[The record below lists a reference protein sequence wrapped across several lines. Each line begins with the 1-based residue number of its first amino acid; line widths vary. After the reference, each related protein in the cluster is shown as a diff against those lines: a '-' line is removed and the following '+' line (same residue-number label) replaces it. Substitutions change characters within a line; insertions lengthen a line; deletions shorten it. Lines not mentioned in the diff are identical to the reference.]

1 MTAPRS
7 RFIAVPAIQGSLR
20 LRLVRGPANEP
31 IVEFSTMVRS
41 ERSDGACEVIEGGRA
56 HVGLDCADELI
67 NAIVAIRAE
76 HHAAEAAS
84 LRVPRLKTMPSPA
97 PMRSTRR
104 ASEADQW

>member
-56 HVGLDCADELI
+56 HVGLDW
-67 NAIVAIRAE
+67 IVSQA
-76 HHAAEAAS
+76 
-84 LRVPRLKTMPSPA
+84 VV
-97 PMRSTRR
+97 
-104 ASEADQW
+104 